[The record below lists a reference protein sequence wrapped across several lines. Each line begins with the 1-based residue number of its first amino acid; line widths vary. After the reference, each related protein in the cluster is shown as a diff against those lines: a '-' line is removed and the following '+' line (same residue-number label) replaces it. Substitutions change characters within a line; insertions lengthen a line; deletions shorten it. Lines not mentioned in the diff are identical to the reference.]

1 MRDILRAHVP
11 DRVVWAFGPRAKGTA
26 KNTSDLDLAI
36 IGDSPLDLRTLGDLK
51 DAFSESNL
59 PFRVDVVDWATTSE
73 GFRKII
79 EEQKV
84 ALEDGAQKRRSI
96 Y

>member
-1 MRDILRAHVP
+1 V
-11 DRVVWAFGPRAKGTA
+11 
-26 KNTSDLDLAI
+26 
-36 IGDSPLDLRTLGDLK
+36 PLDLRTLGDLK
-51 DAFSESNL
+51 DALSESNL
-59 PFRVDVVDWATTSE
+59 PFRVDVVDWATTNE

-84 ALEDGAQKRRSI
+84 ALEDGTQKKRSI